1 MRGFNPLVLELMLK
15 KWICWIHLDLVVRWP
30 LLEGGVQEIQSDLLV
45 AKKLTQSIRFGPS
58 FEYFL
63 FSFNSITFK

>member
-45 AKKLTQSIRFGPS
+45 AKKLTQSIHVGVLPKFRS
-58 FEYFL
+58 FFIQ
-63 FSFNSITFK
+63 FNHI

>member
-45 AKKLTQSIRFGPS
+45 AKKLTQ
-58 FEYFL
+58 
-63 FSFNSITFK
+63 